1 MRGIFF
7 YQVHN
12 YQAQLLCARKPPR
25 TSIRGNH
32 LYFIDEEVEALG
44 ESSICFKSYRWG
56 MAEQGFKANLS
67 TFINMYYFPLL
78 YSEGGLFHG
87 FRILGAEPFL
97 LLFSSL

>member
-1 MRGIFF
+1 
-7 YQVHN
+7 
-12 YQAQLLCARKPPR
+12 
-25 TSIRGNH
+25 
-32 LYFIDEEVEALG
+32 
-44 ESSICFKSYRWG
+44 